1 SPIKSYYTRPQ
12 TNPFNSSTSLKEFWQ
27 GKAITPPE
35 ETETR
40 ETNISGILVKK
51 AGDFPAFWHQNTSF
65 IATMEE
71 LYHRVKTKNRDVF

>member
-1 SPIKSYYTRPQ
+1 MMVFLSNKNSDYAVPRGACVRKIQIEINT
-12 TNPFNSSTSLKEFWQ
+12 FN
-27 GKAITPPE
+27 PE

-40 ETNISGILVKK
+40 EINISGILVKK
-51 AGDFPAFWHQNTSF
+51 AGDFPAFWHPHTSF